1 MYNFIFR
8 LNDGSRYIMKGVP
21 NDFVDAIWND
31 LEEYCEIYESD
42 TKKVV
47 SVMQVKEC

>member
-1 MYNFIFR
+1 MFKFIFR
-8 LNDGSRYIMKGVP
+8 LNDGSKYIMKGVP
-21 NDFVDAIWND
+21 SDFVYAIWD
-31 LEEYCEIYESD
+31 SLDEYCAIYESD